1 MELNP
6 DTGQPIAEPPPNDG
20 RAAVTLFKLNGKYYT
35 EERWRIPEGAIGPYD
50 MAKSP
55 DFRRIGLGP
64 VLVDPQEPWGY
75 PHIL

>member
-35 EERWRIPEGAIGPYD
+35 EVKAFKIETVGKVASQQPSEE
-50 MAKSP
+50 
-55 DFRRIGLGP
+55 FE
-64 VLVDPQEPWGY
+64 EP
-75 PHIL
+75 LF